1 MNKIYIFFGLFL
13 LASCTPSDIP
23 HEKLEERQGVF
34 YEVNSQ
40 IPYSGPIK
48 TYYDNTFIL
57 LREGNYID
65 GKKEGLWQ
73 NYYKDGR
80 LASEGNYID
89 GKKEGLWE
97 FYHDNGI
104 KIQILKSKGNY
115 IDGKQEGLWEFYHDN
130 SEVQILKS
138 KGNYIDGK
146 REGLWELYRY
156 QTFIKLNS
164 GFPFRVLESSKGNY
178 IDGKQEGLWE
188 LYHDGILNSKGNYI
202 DGKQEGLWE
211 LYHENGQ
218 LGKKVYFQDGE
229 KLNSLKLKPADIV
242 ERNGVI
248 YRINESN
255 PVKGFVSVKY
265 YHDDYR
271 TSPKELIGE
280 KYFMDGKQFGYHKS
294 YHKNGQLWFKENWK
308 DGKREGLKEQYYN
321 NGQLELRENWKNGKR
336 EGLEEHYYNDG
347 ELAYKTNYKDGKRE
361 GLEEQYS
368 NDGELV
374 YKTNY
379 KDGKREG
386 LLEQYYK
393 GQPWVRNCFKND
405 KQTDMTYCKK

>member
-1 MNKIYIFFGLFL
+1 MSKIYIFCGLFF
-13 LASCTPSDIP
+13 LAACAPPNIPSGGLI
-23 HEKLEERQGVF
+23 EEQGIS

-57 LREGNYID
+57 NREGNYID
-65 GKKEGLWQ
+65 GKREGFWEF
-73 NYYKDGR
+73 YYKNGR

-89 GKKEGLWE
+89 GKREGLWE
-97 FYHDNGI
+97 FYHDKGI
-104 KIQILKSKGNY
+104 K
-115 IDGKQEGLWEFYHDN
+115 
-130 SEVQILKS
+130 ILKS

-146 REGLWELYRY
+146 REGLWELSHY
-156 QTFIKLNS
+156 QTVFNTNDFVS
-164 GFPFRVLESSKGNY
+164 REVLESSKGNY
-178 IDGKQEGLWE
+178 KDGKQEGLWE
-188 LYHDGILNSKGNYI
+188 LYRDGILKSKGNYK
-202 DGKQEGLWE
+202 DGKKEGFWE
-211 LYHENGQ
+211 FYYKNGR

-229 KLNSLKLKPADIV
+229 ELNSLELRPADIV

-248 YRINESN
+248 YRINETN

-294 YHKNGQLWFKENWK
+294 YHKNGQLELRENWK